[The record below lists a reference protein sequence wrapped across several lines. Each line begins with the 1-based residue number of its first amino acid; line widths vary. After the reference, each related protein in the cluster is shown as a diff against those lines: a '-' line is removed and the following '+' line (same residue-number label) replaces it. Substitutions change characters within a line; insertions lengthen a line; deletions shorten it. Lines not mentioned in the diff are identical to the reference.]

1 MKELE
6 IIIPAYN
13 AHKTIELTLNSIE
26 KQINKD
32 IFHVTIVNDNGND
45 YQDIINK
52 YKSKLDID
60 EIRTSKNEGP
70 GLARQYGIDKTDSKY
85 ILFIDADDY
94 LYSNN
99 AIDLLLNKIKKH
111 NADLVISNFIYERD
125 HEIQIKSENTIWLH
139 GKIYRREFLDKNNI
153 RFNDTRA
160 NEDNGFNKL
169 FILLNP
175 IIVYLYEITYVYHE
189 NSNSITRK
197 DNRLYRFTGL
207 EGYSYNM
214 NWAMEEAE
222 KRNANIIGIATTA
235 ISTLCALYYYYLE
248 LYEIYDVKLIIKW
261 SKKIYLKYIKYKEI
275 ADKYK
280 EKYLEQL
287 ENEYKDKKINKYIT
301 FDEYLK
307 KVSDYHD

>member
-13 AHKTIELTLNSIE
+13 AHNTIELTLDSIE

-32 IFHVTIVNDNGND
+32 IFHVTIVNDCGKD
-45 YQDIINK
+45 YQKIINK
-52 YKSKLDID
+52 YKGKLDIN
-60 EIRTSKNEGP
+60 EITTLNNVGP
-70 GLARQYGIDKTDSKY
+70 GLARQHGIDNTNSKY

-125 HEIQIKSENTIWLH
+125 NEIKIKSENTIWLH
-139 GKIYRREFLDKNNI
+139 GKIYLRDFLNKHNI

-160 NEDNGFNKL
+160 NEDNGFNRL
-169 FILLNP
+169 IILLNP
-175 IIVYLYEITYVYHE
+175 IVVYLYEITYVYHE

-197 DNRLYRFTGL
+197 GHRLYRFTGL
-207 EGYSYNM
+207 EGYAYNM
-214 NWAMEEAE
+214 NWAICEAL
-222 KRNANIIGIATTA
+222 KRNAAVTGIATTA

-248 LYEIYDVKLIIKW
+248 LYDLYDVEQIIKW
-261 SKKIYLKYIKYKEI
+261 SKKIYLKYMEYEDIANKYKP
-275 ADKYK
+275 
-280 EKYLEQL
+280 KYLEQL
-287 ENEYKDKKINKYIT
+287 EIDYKDKNINKRIS
-301 FDEYLK
+301 FDDFLK
-307 KVSDYHD
+307 KVRDYSD